1 MMRPVQAE
9 GDGVLA
15 ITVRDLQFRAR
26 QFLIA
31 VIGAGL
37 VFAMTLLLA
46 GMAASFY
53 TEITHTVHSVGVDAW
68 VLPAGTSGPFTDVG
82 AMPVTAVATVAAL
95 PGVTAAGP
103 IEVSP
108 EAAQS
113 GPHYLRVTMI
123 GAPPGGLGS
132 VAPARGHAINANGEA
147 VADTRAHAPIGGH
160 LTIAGKTFT
169 VVGLVSGLT
178 LNGGSPDV
186 WVTQQDAQAVL
197 FGDRALVTGVVTR
210 GVPTAAPSGDEVLT
224 DAAVAHDTLRPMQS
238 AVQSVDNS
246 REFMWVVAAVIV
258 AALVY
263 VSSLQRVRDFAV
275 LKAMGASSFAL
286 FAGVAVQ
293 AVLVTMA
300 AAVVAAL
307 SANLLKPLY
316 PLPVAIPASA
326 YLLLPVTAIVVG
338 IAASLVALR
347 RAVSVDPALAFGAV

>member
-1 MMRPVQAE
+1 
-9 GDGVLA
+9 
-15 ITVRDLQFRAR
+15 
-26 QFLIA
+26 
-31 VIGAGL
+31 
-37 VFAMTLLLA
+37 
-46 GMAASFY
+46 
-53 TEITHTVHSVGVDAW
+53 
-68 VLPAGTSGPFTDVG
+68 
-82 AMPVTAVATVAAL
+82 
-95 PGVTAAGP
+95 
-103 IEVSP
+103 
-108 EAAQS
+108 
-113 GPHYLRVTMI
+113 MI

-224 DAAVAHDTLRPMQS
+224 DAAVARDTLRPMQS